1 MSAIVTAFASTS
13 TSALACRDGLSA
25 LADLYRDLGTA
36 SSREISQVMA
46 VLESIPS
53 PPTPGPH
60 TGPVGSTMMKI
71 AEKTR
76 NVRQSLST
84 HVLEL
89 EFLGCE
95 AETLAL
101 GVAPLADAFPL
112 PAALQHAVRP
122 APYEERPVP
131 CEKCSRPLSDVFRN
145 CQYCEAHASTPGAPT
160 PLTVIDD
167 AEADI
172 DTIIGDIRNG
182 RVTVG
187 ETLTADERRH
197 KRHAEVMAAQANA
210 DAIARLEEAEYD
222 QLPASVF
229 SRTAQECVGP
239 VCEICNDVGDFV
251 RERGDG
257 LTKCEPCQIA
267 HDVLAQEIGADG
279 IKQAMEDVAGAL
291 AEAPPPVLMHCPGCK
306 QETRVPVGALDAVI
320 NCPTCLLTSATT
332 VPLAEGPAPEPTPEP
347 APKKASRR
355 RKK

>member
-1 MSAIVTAFASTS
+1 MSAIVTAFSSTA

-36 SSREISQVMA
+36 SSQEISQTMR

-53 PPTPGPH
+53 PPVPGPH

-112 PAALQHAVRP
+112 PAAPQHAVRP

-131 CEKCSRPLSDVFRN
+131 CEKCGRPLGDVFRN
-145 CQYCEAHASTPGAPT
+145 CQHCESASIKEAIAGLKCDRIVTMPAGFTVATP

-167 AEADI
+167 VEADI
-172 DTIIGDIRNG
+172 ATITDDLKNG

-222 QLPASVF
+222 QLPAAVYG
-229 SRTAQECVGP
+229 RGTTEECVATMANSP
-239 VCEICNDVGDFV
+239 VVEEI
-251 RERGDG
+251 
-257 LTKCEPCQIA
+257 
-267 HDVLAQEIGADG
+267 
-279 IKQAMEDVAGAL
+279 
-291 AEAPPPVLMHCPGCK
+291 PPPVLMHCPHCRP
-306 QETRVPVGALDAVI
+306 ETLVPAHALGAVL
-320 NCPTCLLTSATT
+320 NCPTCILTEARA
-332 VPLAEGPAPEPTPEP
+332 VPLYEGPAPEAEPAPEP
-347 APKKASRR
+347 AAKKPARKR
-355 RKK
+355 RK

>member
-60 TGPVGSTMMKI
+60 TGPVGSAMMKI

-76 NVRQSLST
+76 NVRQSLSN

-89 EFLGCE
+89 EFLGTE

-112 PAALQHAVRP
+112 PASLPGRTVPGYSDR
-122 APYEERPVP
+122 PYEERPVP
-131 CEKCSRPLSDVFRN
+131 CEKCSRPLDDVFRN
-145 CQYCEAHASTPGAPT
+145 CQHCEAHASTPGAPT

-187 ETLTADERRH
+187 EVLTPDERRH
-197 KRHAEVMAAQANA
+197 KRHAEVMAANDAAARRVEEMNLDNLPTSVYGGRQATNCVA
-210 DAIARLEEAEYD
+210 DIGQEDHLRYDCGIAG
-222 QLPASVF
+222 
-229 SRTAQECVGP
+229 CP
-239 VCEICNDVGDFV
+239 VHSMCEICNDVGDFV

-267 HDVLAQEIGADG
+267 HDALAQEIGADG
-279 IKQAMEDVAGAL
+279 IKQAMADVSGAL
-291 AEAPPPVLMHCPGCK
+291 AEEA
-306 QETRVPVGALDAVI
+306 RVAA
-320 NCPTCLLTSATT
+320 N
-332 VPLAEGPAPEPTPEP
+332 GPAQGPDP
-347 APKKASRR
+347 AKKAPRKR
-355 RKK
+355 RK